1 MVILNWLC
9 VIILICILKN
19 PHSTWKLWNENESKC
34 FKLCSMITS
43 LGQFEAQFKNN
54 IKIKIIG
61 LGAVGT
67 GAIKMRSTSQNRDF
81 IFSDH
86 WSFGGLYSLKI
97 VLFVQVIWRNT
108 SEERTLF
115 FLSTLV
121 HWVFLF
127 PYNMLMIVLH
137 MPPAFP

>member
-1 MVILNWLC
+1 
-9 VIILICILKN
+9 
-19 PHSTWKLWNENESKC
+19 
-34 FKLCSMITS
+34 MITS

-86 WSFGGLYSLKI
+86 WSFGGL
-97 VLFVQVIWRNT
+97 FVFAKNCFIC
-108 SEERTLF
+108 S
-115 FLSTLV
+115 S
-121 HWVFLF
+121 
-127 PYNMLMIVLH
+127 NMAKH
-137 MPPAFP
+137 